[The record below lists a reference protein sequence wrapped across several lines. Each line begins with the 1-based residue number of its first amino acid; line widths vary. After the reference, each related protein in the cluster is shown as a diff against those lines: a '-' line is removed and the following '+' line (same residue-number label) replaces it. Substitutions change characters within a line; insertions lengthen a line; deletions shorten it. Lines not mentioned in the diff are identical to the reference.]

1 MEKTVTIQQAAA
13 ALLSEYKRPLK
24 SKELANLAL
33 QREMVA
39 PSAAKDPIQSLS
51 QTLERNIR
59 LDKGNK
65 PRLLFVDTENG
76 RGIGLPEWYEERKV
90 EKKVNLEK
98 IEVAVPA
105 DLLNKIKLY
114 QSSFNFMTIEETIVH
129 LAKKGLSATSEE
141 LIERLKSE
149 LDGL

>member
-13 ALLSEYKRPLK
+13 DLLAEYKKPLK

-33 QREMVA
+33 QRELVA

-65 PRLLFVDTENG
+65 PRLLFVETENG

-129 LAKKGLSATSEE
+129 LAKKGLSATSDE
-141 LIERLKSE
+141 LIERLKTE